1 MCVLFNKRVFF
12 SSVFHLCVLFINKR
26 TVAEYALPKVEDVL
40 IGVKG
45 RSISEWLKKCYSG
58 AQGCHRSR
66 YTENNLVYRLFQK
79 IGIFGSKGG
88 CFAYCPKICKI
99 WHFCK
104 LFSKNGWQPFHS
116 PPPRSL
122 PSPPPVL
129 LRSRAVEREAEPRRP
144 ASGGKWN
151 LNSWISSRYGT
162 KYLMMPCLLSWSYI
176 GLREG

>member
-12 SSVFHLCVLFINKR
+12 SSVFHLCVLFFNKR

-66 YTENNLVYRLFQK
+66 YTENNSVYRLFPK
-79 IGIFGSKGG
+79 FGIFGSKGG
-88 CFAYCPKICKI
+88 CFAYCPKICKT

-104 LFSKNGWQPFHS
+104 IFSKNGGKIKF
-116 PPPRSL
+116 
-122 PSPPPVL
+122 
-129 LRSRAVEREAEPRRP
+129 
-144 ASGGKWN
+144 SGG
-151 LNSWISSRYGT
+151 SPAGAGRCG
-162 KYLMMPCLLSWSYI
+162 
-176 GLREG
+176 GLRPKDLSLIGKSRLMKKRF